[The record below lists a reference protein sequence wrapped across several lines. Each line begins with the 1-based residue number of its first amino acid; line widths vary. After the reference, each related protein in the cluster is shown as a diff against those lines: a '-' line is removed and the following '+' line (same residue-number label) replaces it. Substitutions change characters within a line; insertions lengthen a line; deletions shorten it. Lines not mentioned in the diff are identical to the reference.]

1 MYPEYLELIIQT
13 IDMKSSRSFILQA
26 LFLFFAFSAQHSA
39 FAQTPTQAYLDYMS
53 GLENYVQNDLYGKVS
68 AVLYDTE
75 SAPSAEEFILFSKG
89 VKEEIGKFYSQ
100 NSTGLLENEKTAAQT
115 FSHTMLLQLAEV
127 YLDRVQELE
136 PTQKL
141 GFLNKYFEGIG
152 LDSDIDNLSE
162 DLSRSMM
169 MTLHAAMGIPFG
181 MPNTEVEAY
190 INGMAEPKKEL
201 FQAAFILNDMLML
214 TGGYESSKNQVMG
227 FRSSYPNS
235 IYLAD
240 LDKSLSAIEK
250 LKEGAVVE
258 NFSFVDLEG
267 KAVSL
272 MDYKD
277 KIIYLDLWASWCGP
291 CINTFR
297 TKTPFFEKKLEG
309 NPDIVLMYISIDEQP
324 EPWKNYLSKNKMGGV
339 HLFAGKGFEAEIMK
353 YFKVWGIPRY
363 LIIGKDNKIIDVN
376 APRPGD
382 EAFEVLKEI
391 SGS

>member
-1 MYPEYLELIIQT
+1 
-13 IDMKSSRSFILQA
+13 MKSSRNFILRALA
-26 LFLFFAFSAQHSA
+26 LFFTFSAHLTAS
-39 FAQTPTQAYLDYMS
+39 AQTPTKAYLDYMS

-68 AVLYDTE
+68 TILYDAE
-75 SAPSAEEFILFSKG
+75 AAPSADDYIQFCKG
-89 VKEEIGKFYSQ
+89 VKDEIGQFYEQ
-100 NSTGLLENEKTAAQT
+100 NSKGLLEQEKIGAQT
-115 FSHTMLLQLAEV
+115 FSHTMLLQLGEL
-127 YLDRVQELE
+127 YLDRVQDLE
-136 PTQKL
+136 PGQKL
-141 GFLNKYFEGIG
+141 GFLDQYFEGIG
-152 LDSDIDNLSE
+152 LNADIDHLSE

-214 TGGYESSKNQVMG
+214 TGGYESSKNQVAG

-240 LDKSLSAIEK
+240 VNKSLSAIEK

-267 KAVSL
+267 KSVSL

-309 NPDIVLMYISIDEQP
+309 IPDIVLMYISIDEQP
-324 EPWKNYLSKNKMGGV
+324 EPWRNYLSKNKMGGV

-363 LIIGKDNKIIDVN
+363 LIFGKDNKIINVN

-382 EAFEVLKEI
+382 DAFEVLKEI

>member
-1 MYPEYLELIIQT
+1 
-13 IDMKSSRSFILQA
+13 MKPSRNFILRT
-26 LFLFFAFSAQHSA
+26 LILFFTFSAHLTAS
-39 FAQTPTQAYLDYMS
+39 AQTPTQAYLDYMS

-68 AVLYDTE
+68 AVLYDSE
-75 SAPSAEEFILFSKG
+75 SAPSAEEFIVFCKE
-89 VKEEIGKFYSQ
+89 VKQEIGKFYDQ
-100 NSTGLLENEKTAAQT
+100 NSKGLLDNEKIGAQT
-115 FSHTMLLQLAEV
+115 FSHTMMLQLGEL
-127 YLDRVQELE
+127 YLDRVQDLE
-136 PTQKL
+136 SSQKL
-141 GFLNKYFEGIG
+141 EFLDNFFTG
-152 LDSDIDNLSE
+152 LAFDKEIVNLSE

-190 INGMAEPKKEL
+190 INSMAEPKKEL
-201 FQAAFILNDMLML
+201 FQAAYILNDMLML
-214 TGGYESSKNQVMG
+214 TGGYESSKNQVAV
-227 FRSSYPNS
+227 FKTSYPKS
-235 IYLAD
+235 AYAAD
-240 LDKSLSAIEK
+240 MDNSLSAIEK

-258 NFSFVDLEG
+258 NFAFVDLEG
-267 KAVSL
+267 KSVSL
-272 MDYKD
+272 VDYKD

-363 LIIGKDNKIIDVN
+363 LIIGKDNKIVDVN

-382 EAFEVLKEI
+382 EAYEVLKEI
-391 SGS
+391 SGM

>member
-1 MYPEYLELIIQT
+1 
-13 IDMKSSRSFILQA
+13 MKPSRNFILRA
-26 LFLFFAFSAQHSA
+26 LTLFFTFLAHLSAS
-39 FAQTPTQAYLDYMS
+39 AQTPTQAYLDYMS

-89 VKEEIGKFYSQ
+89 VKEDIGKFYSQ
-100 NSTGLLENEKTAAQT
+100 NSTGLLENEKTAALT
-115 FSHTMLLQLAEV
+115 FSHTMVLQLAEV
-127 YLDRVQELE
+127 DLDRVQELE

-141 GFLNKYFEGIG
+141 DFLDSYLVGTG
-152 LDSDIDNLSE
+152 LDSEINNLSE

-181 MPNTEVEAY
+181 MPNTEVEDY

-214 TGGYESSKNQVMG
+214 TGGYESSKNQVAG
-227 FRSSYPNS
+227 FRNSYPNS

-240 LDKSLSAIEK
+240 VNKSLSAIEK

-267 KAVSL
+267 ESVSL

-391 SGS
+391 SGM

>member
-1 MYPEYLELIIQT
+1 MIR
-13 IDMKSSRSFILQA
+13 SRSFILQA
-26 LFLFFAFSAQHSA
+26 MFLFFAFTAHLTAYAQS
-39 FAQTPTQAYLDYMS
+39 PTQAYLDYMS

-68 AVLYDTE
+68 AVLYDAE
-75 SAPSAEEFILFSKG
+75 AAPSAGEYIQFCIG
-89 VKEEIGKFYSQ
+89 IKEEIGQFYQ
-100 NSTGLLENEKTAAQT
+100 VNSKELLVQEKIGVQT
-115 FSHTMLLQLAEV
+115 FTHTMMLQLSEL
-127 YLDRVQELE
+127 YLDRVQELGPSE
-136 PTQKL
+136 KL
-141 GFLNKYFEGIG
+141 DFFDGFLSGTS
-152 LDSDIDNLSE
+152 LDSEMDHLSE

-190 INGMAEPKKEL
+190 INKMAEPKKEL
-201 FQAAFILNDMLML
+201 FLAAFILNDMLML
-214 TGGYESSKNQVMG
+214 TGGYESSKNQVDG

-235 IYLAD
+235 IYLD
-240 LDKSLSAIEK
+240 EVNKSLAAIEK
-250 LKEGAVVE
+250 LREGAVVE
-258 NFSFVDLEG
+258 NFSFIDLEG
-267 KAVSL
+267 KPVSL

-297 TKTPFFEKKLEG
+297 TKTPYFEKKIED
-309 NPDIVLMYISIDEQP
+309 NPDVVLMYISIDEQP

-363 LIIGKDNKIIDVN
+363 LIIGKDNKISDVN

-382 EAFEVLKEI
+382 EAYEALKEI
-391 SGS
+391 SGN

>member
-1 MYPEYLELIIQT
+1 
-13 IDMKSSRSFILQA
+13 MKPSRNFILRT
-26 LFLFFAFSAQHSA
+26 LILFFTFSAHLTAS
-39 FAQTPTQAYLDYMS
+39 AQTPTQAYLDYMS

-89 VKEEIGKFYSQ
+89 VKEDIGKFYSQ
-100 NSTGLLENEKTAAQT
+100 NSTGLLENEKTAALT

-141 GFLNKYFEGIG
+141 DFLDNYLVGTG
-152 LDSDIDNLSE
+152 LDSEINNLSE

-190 INGMAEPKKEL
+190 INSMAEPKKEL
-201 FQAAFILNDMLML
+201 FQAAYILNDMLML
-214 TGGYESSKNQVMG
+214 TGGYESSKNQVAG
-227 FRSSYPNS
+227 FRNSYPNS

-240 LDKSLSAIEK
+240 VDKSLSAIEK

-267 KAVSL
+267 KSVSL

>member
-1 MYPEYLELIIQT
+1 
-13 IDMKSSRSFILQA
+13 MKSSRRFILQA
-26 LFLFFAFSAQHSA
+26 LFLFFAFSAHLTA
-39 FAQTPTQAYLDYMS
+39 NAQTPTQAYLDYMT

-68 AVLYDTE
+68 SVLYDAGE
-75 SAPSAEEFILFSKG
+75 GPSAEKYVQFCKG
-89 VKEEIGKFYSQ
+89 IKEEIGQFYEQ
-100 NSTGLLENEKTAAQT
+100 NSKGLLEVEKIGAQT
-115 FSHTMLLQLAEV
+115 FSHTMLLQLGEL
-127 YLDRVQELE
+127 YLDRQQDLE
-136 PTQKL
+136 AKQKL
-141 GFLNKYFEGIG
+141 EFLDNFFTG
-152 LDSDIDNLSE
+152 LALDKEIVNLSE

-169 MTLHAAMGIPFG
+169 MTLHAAKGIPFG

-190 INGMAEPKKEL
+190 INGMTEPKKEL

-214 TGGYESSKNQVMG
+214 TGGYETSKNQVAS
-227 FRSSYPNS
+227 FKSSYPNS

-240 LDKSLSAIEK
+240 VDKSLTAIEK
-250 LKEGAVVE
+250 LKEGTVVE

-267 KAVSL
+267 KSVSL

-277 KIIYLDLWASWCGP
+277 KIIYLDFWASWCGP

-297 TKTPFFEKKLEG
+297 TKTPFFEKKLAD
-309 NPDIVLMYISIDEQP
+309 NPDVVLMYISIDEQP

-382 EAFEVLKEI
+382 DAFEVLKEI

>member
-1 MYPEYLELIIQT
+1 
-13 IDMKSSRSFILQA
+13 MKSSRNFILQA
-26 LFLFFAFSAQHSA
+26 SFLFFTFSAHMTASA
-39 FAQTPTQAYLDYMS
+39 QAPTQAYLDYMS
-53 GLENYVQNDLYGKVS
+53 GLENYVQNDLYAKVS
-68 AVLYDTE
+68 TILYDAE
-75 SAPSAEEFILFSKG
+75 AAPSAEEYIQFCKG
-89 VKEEIGKFYSQ
+89 VKAEIGQFYEQ
-100 NSTGLLENEKTAAQT
+100 NSKGLLEQEKIGAQT
-115 FSHTMLLQLAEV
+115 FSHTMLLQLGEL
-127 YLDRVQELE
+127 YLDRAQDLE
-136 PTQKL
+136 PRQKL
-141 GFLNKYFEGIG
+141 GFLDQYFEGIG
-152 LDSDIDNLSE
+152 LDSDINNLSE

-190 INGMAEPKKEL
+190 ISGMAEPKKEL

-214 TGGYESSKNQVMG
+214 TGGYESSKNQVAG
-227 FRSSYPNS
+227 FRNSYPNS

-240 LDKSLSAIEK
+240 VDKSLSAIEK

-267 KAVSL
+267 KSVSL

-309 NPDIVLMYISIDEQP
+309 NPEVILMYISIDEQP

-382 EAFEVLKEI
+382 EAYEALKEI
-391 SGS
+391 SGI

>member
-1 MYPEYLELIIQT
+1 
-13 IDMKSSRSFILQA
+13 MKSSRNVKLQV
-26 LFLFFAFSAQHSA
+26 LFLFFAVSISLSA
-39 FAQTPTQAYLDYMS
+39 FGQTPTKAYLDYMS
-53 GLENYVQNDLYGKVS
+53 GLESYVQNDLYGKVS
-68 AVLYDTE
+68 TVLYDAE
-75 SAPSAEEFILFSKG
+75 SAPTAEEFILFCNE
-89 VKEEIGKFYSQ
+89 VKKDIGIFYEK
-100 NSTGLLENEKTAAQT
+100 NSVGLLEGEKIGART
-115 FSHTMLLQLAEV
+115 FTHTMMLQLGEL
-127 YLDRVQELE
+127 YLDRVQDLE
-136 PTQKL
+136 PKEKL
-141 GFLNKYFEGIG
+141 GFLDSFFVGIG
-152 LDSDIDNLSE
+152 LDDDIDNLSE

-181 MPNTEVEAY
+181 MPNTEVETY

-214 TGGYESSKNQVMG
+214 TGGYESSKNQVAG
-227 FRSSYPNS
+227 FRSAYPNS

-240 LDKSLSAIEK
+240 VDKSLSAIEK

-267 KAVSL
+267 KSVTL

-297 TKTPFFEKKLEG
+297 TKTPYFEKKVAD
-309 NPDIVLMYISIDEQP
+309 NPDVVLMYVSIDEQP

-363 LIIGKDNKIIDVN
+363 LIIGKDNKIINVN

-382 EAFEVLKEI
+382 EAFEALKGI
-391 SGS
+391 SGM

>member
-1 MYPEYLELIIQT
+1 
-13 IDMKSSRSFILQA
+13 MKSSRSFILPV
-26 LFLFFAFSAQHSA
+26 LFVFFAFMAHLTAYGQS
-39 FAQTPTQAYLDYMS
+39 PTQAYLAYMS

-68 AVLYDTE
+68 VVLYDTE
-75 SAPSAEEFILFSKG
+75 SAPSAEEYILFSKG
-89 VKEEIGKFYSQ
+89 VKEEIGKFYTQ

-115 FSHTMLLQLAEV
+115 FSHTMLLQLGEL
-127 YLDRVQELE
+127 YLDRQQDLE
-136 PTQKL
+136 ASQKL
-141 GFLNKYFEGIG
+141 EFLDNFFTG
-152 LDSDIDNLSE
+152 LALDKEIVNLSE

-181 MPNTEVEAY
+181 MPNTEVEVY
-190 INGMAEPKKEL
+190 ISNMEEPKKEL
-201 FQAAFILNDMLML
+201 FQAAYILNDMLML
-214 TGGYESSKNQVMG
+214 TGGYESSKNQVAG
-227 FRSSYPNS
+227 FKSAYPNS
-235 IYLAD
+235 IYVD
-240 LDKSLSAIEK
+240 GVDKSLAAIEK

-267 KAVSL
+267 KSVSL
-272 MDYKD
+272 LDYKD

-297 TKTPFFEKKLEG
+297 TKTPIFEKKLEG

-363 LIIGKDNKIIDVN
+363 LIIGKDNKIINVN